1 MACPT
6 CGKDLTYIPQYDRF
20 YCYACGNYAP
30 RGYTASGP
38 AIQLSATAQDA
49 HEGHYHCPSCGK
61 ELTYIPQY
69 RRYYCYAEGKY
80 APKDIQP
87 LTAARARPVETDV
100 APKEEPKAAEPVVVE
115 AEAPEPAPA
124 AAEPEARPEEP
135 EPVVV
140 ASKPQPAPEPVESA
154 EAPSAAPAIA
164 KAKPVEE
171 PSRPKLT
178 KNQVIRAKKVQLE
191 EWSRAFGLDAT
202 GTRNVLRDRL
212 LAYLTELQ
220 KEQQRKADVAEVL
233 QPISAVE
240 PRTEPAGEPAAQ
252 VAPTIVEQPK
262 PEPVPEFVEKAPEVV
277 PVEPPIEPTI
287 AEPPRAEGPAKT
299 AAPPKQAEAAPIR
312 TAPPEQAPAPVV
324 ESPPSTPAHAQE
336 APAIVES
343 ESVAEPA
350 LAPAVPPAPDVTMV
364 EVAKP
369 LPCPKCGKELT
380 YIAQYDRLY
389 CFSCGNYAPKGYGR
403 EPTPVVGEKP
413 AIPVVTPKVKAEK
426 KAEHPCPTCE
436 RELTYIKEYD
446 RWYCYAEKK
455 YAPKKVKNPCPT
467 CSKELTFIKEY
478 DRWYCYGERKYAPKS
493 YAAATSAVATAP
505 APVGTA
511 PAVEVAS
518 KPASAAAE
526 EVPAKAVKIVPH
538 GEHAHGRPGIGVGLL
553 ATGFG
558 FVLISRLLQ
567 LLGAL
572 RVIDPVDLQRL
583 PAFVTPTLE
592 FLGILLAVIGI
603 AVGMRALATR

>member
-30 RGYTASGP
+30 RGYNASGP
-38 AIQLSATAQDA
+38 AIQLGGAAQDP

-87 LTAARARPVETDV
+87 VIGARGKAEPVLT
-100 APKEEPKAAEPVVVE
+100 EEPKATEPTIVEEKAPEPEPVAASEPEVPPEVAEPVV
-115 AEAPEPAPA
+115 APA
-124 AAEPEARPEEP
+124 SP
-135 EPVVV
+135 EPV
-140 ASKPQPAPEPVESA
+140 AEPPKIAEPTPGAEPVAVSPPA
-154 EAPSAAPAIA
+154 EKPA
-164 KAKPVEE
+164 
-171 PSRPKLT
+171 RPKLT

-191 EWSRAFGLDAT
+191 GWSRAYGLDAT
-202 GTRNVLRDRL
+202 GTRNALRDRL
-212 LAYLTELQ
+212 LAFLTELQ
-220 KEQQRKADVAEVL
+220 GEEKYKPEAPEVAPPVAAPE
-233 QPISAVE
+233 AVALPAPAPAPPE
-240 PRTEPAGEPAAQ
+240 PVVEEPKPEAAPEPAARASEV
-252 VAPTIVEQPK
+252 VAEEPK
-262 PEPVPEFVEKAPEVV
+262 REPEVV
-277 PVEPPIEPTI
+277 EPAKVEAPTK
-287 AEPPRAEGPAKT
+287 AEAPAAAPKRAE
-299 AAPPKQAEAAPIR
+299 APPVEAAP
-312 TAPPEQAPAPVV
+312 PAPVV
-324 ESPPSTPAHAQE
+324 EPPVGNAPPRGAE
-336 APAIVES
+336 APAVVES
-343 ESVAEPA
+343 EPVVGPVV
-350 LAPAVPPAPDVTMV
+350 APAPPPVPRVTPV

-403 EPTPVVGEKP
+403 EPAPVVEEKP
-413 AIPVVTPKVKAEK
+413 ALSVVTPKVKAEK
-426 KAEHPCPTCE
+426 KAEHPCPTCG

-467 CSKELTFIKEY
+467 CGEELTFIKEY

-518 KPASAAAE
+518 KPAGAAAE
-526 EVPAKAVKIVPH
+526 VVPAKAVKIVPH
-538 GEHAHGRPGIGVGLL
+538 GEHAHGRPGIGIGLL

-572 RVIDPVDLQRL
+572 RVIDPADLQRL

-592 FLGILLAVIGI
+592 SLGILLAVIGI